1 MTTDELKS
9 IYRNKKW
16 TVDKL
21 TGKETAGFKNTTLTQ
36 FTDWFNQEKFDK
48 GCHYCGTK
56 NEESFFLYNLQRTG
70 LREDGTRGG
79 KRGRRLEIDRKD
91 PFKPYDDLKNL
102 VWCCYWCNNAKSNF
116 FTEEEFHPIAGKIG
130 EAIQQILKTHNYGH
144 R

>member
-1 MTTDELKS
+1 MTTKELDA
-9 IYRNKKW
+9 IYRNKKSS
-16 TVDKL
+16 VDML
-21 TGKETAGFKNTTLTQ
+21 TGKDKAGFKQTTFTQ
-36 FTDWFNQEKFDK
+36 FSDWYNHEEFDM
-48 GCHYCGTK
+48 GCYYCGTK
-56 NEESFFLYNLQRTG
+56 NEESLFLYNLQRNG
-70 LREDGTRGG
+70 LRQDGTRGG
-79 KRGRRLEIDRKD
+79 KRGRRLELDRKD